1 MPKKSQTSRISYY
14 RSIGLVTGLYKIIT
28 KVLLGRLCKVL
39 QDTIY
44 LTQGAFVEGR
54 WILDAVVIANEVVDE
69 KRSSWKEG
77 VVFIISFKKTYNLV
91 DWDFLDHVLGRKGFS
106 LRWRSWTRGC
116 LSSTTFAILVNGNA
130 RGWVKTLKG
139 LRQGDLIFFFLFTI
153 VVDVLSR
160 LVVRVEEKVQRI
172 QGG

>member
-1 MPKKSQTSRISYY
+1 M
-14 RSIGLVTGLYKIIT
+14 
-28 KVLLGRLCKVL
+28 
-39 QDTIY
+39 
-44 LTQGAFVEGR
+44 
-54 WILDAVVIANEVVDE
+54 
-69 KRSSWKEG
+69 
-77 VVFIISFKKTYNLV
+77 
-91 DWDFLDHVLGRKGFS
+91 
-106 LRWRSWTRGC
+106 
-116 LSSTTFAILVNGNA
+116 NGNA